1 MRYLSAGFYGLG
13 DIWSCDAARQANYK
27 TCSKVN
33 QSKSKIEPELM
44 CEPMKL
50 QQEEDGVQLSGDYH
64 NQPAISGDWVHIL
77 T

>member
-1 MRYLSAGFYGLG
+1 MPHDRP
-13 DIWSCDAARQANYK
+13 ITK
-27 TCSKVN
+27 TRSSQVN

-44 CEPMKL
+44 REPMKL

-64 NQPAISGDWVHIL
+64 NQPAISGDWAHIL